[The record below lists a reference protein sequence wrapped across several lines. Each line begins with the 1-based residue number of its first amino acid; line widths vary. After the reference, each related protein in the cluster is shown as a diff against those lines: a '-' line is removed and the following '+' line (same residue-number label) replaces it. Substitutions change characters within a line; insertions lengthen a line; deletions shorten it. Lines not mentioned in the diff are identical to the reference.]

1 MEATLYATLGVP
13 ANATLADIHAAY
25 TRALAS
31 LRARIGQPDEP
42 APDAIDA
49 LREAYVTLSNPE
61 RRAAYDES
69 LATPAASKPAPA
81 LHLEPIDGDAPDG
94 AAPAASSTIKTA
106 VAGGTSAHA
115 EERHWL
121 EFTGDG
127 SSYFRI
133 WIVNL
138 LLSIVTLG
146 IYSAWAKVRREQ
158 YFHRNLRLVGS
169 AFDYHGEPKAILKG
183 RLIAASFFVVLSLAQ
198 HFNPLVYLV
207 LILASLPLIPWL
219 LVRTYRFRAHN
230 TSFRGLRFSFDGSYV
245 EALKVFLG
253 YGLLTLVTLGL
264 CLPLWFRAQR
274 RYIVNHLS
282 FASTRFRNDLGIW
295 PIYRIFL
302 LPMLFAIGAFLLL
315 IFAIGSIAAS
325 MKGNADPAA
334 FVGIAMLGYFAIIL
348 VGMLLVGPYLRVR
361 IANLVWNS
369 TTLGIHYTQSVM
381 RFLPYVGIVA
391 SNFVLTVLT
400 LGLYRPWAQVRVA
413 RYRAETA
420 ALVALAPLDEFIA
433 GEQSKATAVG
443 EEMADMFDF
452 DIAL

>member
-25 TRALAS
+25 TRALAD
-31 LRARIGQPDEP
+31 LRAQIGQPDEP
-42 APDAIDA
+42 SPDAVDA
-49 LREAYVTLSNPE
+49 LRSAYVTLSDPD
-61 RRAAYDES
+61 RRARYDES
-69 LATPAASKPAPA
+69 LAPAAAA
-81 LHLEPIDGDAPDG
+81 TAELGLEPIGG
-94 AAPAASSTIKTA
+94 AAAPPAAATGPLCGA
-106 VAGGTSAHA
+106 AAA
-115 EERHWL
+115 EQARPHTEKRHWL

-138 LLSIVTLG
+138 LLSILTLG

-158 YFHRNLRLVGS
+158 YFHRNLRLAGS

-183 RLIAASFFVVLSLAQ
+183 RMIAASFFVVLSLAH
-198 HFNPLVYLV
+198 HFNPLVYLI

-230 TSFRGLRFSFDGSYV
+230 TSFRGLRFSFDGSYR
-245 EALKVFLG
+245 EALTVFLG
-253 YGLLTLVTLGL
+253 YGLLTLITLGL

-274 RYIVNHLS
+274 RYIVSHLS
-282 FASTRFRNDLGIW
+282 FASTRFHNDLGIW
-295 PIYRIFL
+295 PIYRVFL
-302 LPMLFAIGAFLLL
+302 LPMLYAVGAFLLL

-325 MKGNADPAA
+325 MNGNVDPAA

-381 RFLPYVGIVA
+381 RFLPYVGIVLG
-391 SNFVLTVLT
+391 NFVLTVLT

-443 EEMADMFDF
+443 EEMADMFEF